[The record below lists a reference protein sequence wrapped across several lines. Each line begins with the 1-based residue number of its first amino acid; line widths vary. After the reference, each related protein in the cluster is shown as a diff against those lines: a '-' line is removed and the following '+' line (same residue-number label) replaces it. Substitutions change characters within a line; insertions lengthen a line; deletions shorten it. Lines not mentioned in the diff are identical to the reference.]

1 MNRTQLFLV
10 AMAPCLVTFTF
21 ADEAPDEEETPVLEQ
36 IVVVAHPLSGEGLA
50 QAADVL
56 GGEELD
62 RKVADNIG
70 ATVGNQPGI
79 HNASFG
85 AVLGRPV
92 IHGLDGARVRIME
105 DRIDTLDV
113 SVTSAEHAVAIDP
126 FLANQVQVLKGSGT
140 LLYGSGAI
148 GGVVDV
154 NVGRIPHDAYTGL
167 SGRLDLKAADNG
179 EGRSGVFRLD
189 GGTGMAS
196 WHLDGFSRRAQNYE
210 IPGFAESA
218 RQIAHEEEEAREH
231 EEEEEHHEDEEEH
244 HEDEEEHHEEEEE
257 AIFGVLPAS
266 GFDVQGGSA
275 GFSLIGDGFLV
286 GVSVSK
292 LGLEYGIPGH
302 GHGHGHDEEE
312 EHHDEEEEGH
322 HDEEE
327 AHEEEEHEDEHEDEH
342 AEEGDAMGDLSQ
354 TRVDFEAALADPFP
368 GISSLNVRVGIND
381 YAHDELEPSGA
392 VGSAFENDAWE
403 ARAEMTHEA
412 VAGWEGVAGVQTGDR
427 SFSVVGEEA
436 FVPPVDTRSLGVFWV
451 GERSFPGF
459 QLESGVRIDRVRHD
473 PVVGADSTFSGV
485 SASLGV
491 VVPLDDEWTGTV
503 LADYS
508 SRAPV
513 GEELYSNGPHF
524 GTRSF
529 ELGDASLSEEGAF
542 NLSATLGRQGERWSA
557 FGTVYRTAFTDF
569 IFQSPTGEHRE
580 GLVVRQFRQA
590 DATFAGLDV
599 EASVAVAQW
608 EGGQLDINGMFDTVS
623 ASVDVPGNDNLPRI
637 PPARVGVGMALE
649 HGPVSVHVDFMRVS
663 SQEDAADLELG
674 TDGYN
679 DLRAYVTW
687 DVQAGGLALS
697 VYLKG
702 KNLTDDEQRK
712 HTSLVKDL
720 VPEPGRMIEAGVRM
734 QF

>member
-1 MNRTQLFLV
+1 MHRTPLCLAALAPFLAAV
-10 AMAPCLVTFTF
+10 AFAAPGQEQDNID
-21 ADEAPDEEETPVLEQ
+21 DEDESSSIEE
-36 IVVVAHPLSGEGLA
+36 IVVVGHPLSGEGLA

-62 RKVADNIG
+62 RKAAGNIG

-85 AVLGRPV
+85 AALGRPV

-113 SVTSAEHAVAIDP
+113 SVTSAEHAVAVDP
-126 FLANQVQVLKGSGT
+126 FIANQVEILKGSST

-154 NVGRIPHDAYTGL
+154 HTGRIPHNALTGVN
-167 SGRLDLKAADNG
+167 GRLDLKAADNG
-179 EGRSGVFRLD
+179 EGRNAVFRLD
-189 GGTGMAS
+189 GGAGMLG
-196 WHLDGFSRRAQNYE
+196 WHLDGFSRKAENYE

-218 RQIAHEEEEAREH
+218 RQMAHEEEEEH
-231 EEEEEHHEDEEEH
+231 EHEHEEEEHHDDEEEEEHHEDEEE
-244 HEDEEEHHEEEEE
+244 E
-257 AIFGVLPAS
+257 IFGMLPAS
-266 GFDVQGGSA
+266 GFEVQGGSA
-275 GFSLIGDGFLV
+275 GFSLVGDGFLV

-292 LGLEYGIPGH
+292 LAVEYGIPGH
-302 GHGHGHDEEE
+302 DHGHGHDEEE
-312 EHHDEEEEGH
+312 EHHDDEEEGH

-327 AHEEEEHEDEHEDEH
+327 EHAEDEHEDEH
-342 AEEGDAMGDLSQ
+342 GEEGDAVGDLDQ
-354 TRVDFEAALADPFP
+354 TRVDFEAAFADPFP
-368 GISSLNVRVGIND
+368 GISSLNVRLGVND
-381 YAHDELEPSGA
+381 YAHDELEPSGE

-403 ARAEMTHEA
+403 ARAEVTHEA

-436 FVPPVDTRSLGVFWV
+436 FVPPVDTSNFGVFWV

-459 QLESGVRIDRVRHD
+459 QLESGVRFDRVEHD
-473 PVVGADSTFSGV
+473 PAAGANSTFSGI
-485 SASLGV
+485 SASLGM

-524 GTRSF
+524 GTQSF
-529 ELGDASLSEEGAF
+529 ELGDASLGEEGAF
-542 NLSATLGRQGERWSA
+542 NLSATLGRRGERWSA
-557 FGTVYRTAFTDF
+557 HGTIYRTAFTDF
-569 IFQSPTGEHRE
+569 IFQLPTGEHRE
-580 GLVVRQFRQA
+580 GLVVRQFQQA

-608 EGGQLDINGMFDTVS
+608 EGGQLDLNGMFDTVS
-623 ASVDVPGNDNLPRI
+623 ASVDVRGNDSLPRI

-649 HGPVSVHVDFMRVS
+649 NGPVSVHVDFMRVF
-663 SQEDAADLELG
+663 SQEDAADLEFE

-679 DLRAYVTW
+679 DLRAYVDW
-687 DVQAGGLALS
+687 DVQAGNLALS
-697 VYLKG
+697 VYVQG

-720 VPEPGRMIEAGVRM
+720 VPEPGRTIEAGVRIR
-734 QF
+734 F

>member
-1 MNRTQLFLV
+1 METKSLFLL
-10 AMAPCLVTFTF
+10 AMMSCFGTAAF
-21 ADEAPDEEETPVLEQ
+21 AGEAPGEEETGAIEEIIVLG
-36 IVVVAHPLSGEGLA
+36 HPLSAEGLA

-62 RKVADNIG
+62 RKAADNIG

-85 AVLGRPV
+85 AALGRPV

-113 SVTSAEHAVAIDP
+113 SVTSAEHAVTIDP
-126 FLANQVQVLKGSGT
+126 FIANQVEIFKGSST

-154 NVGRIPHDAYTGL
+154 RTGRIPDNAFTGV
-167 SGRLDLKAADNG
+167 SGRFDLKAADNG
-179 EGRSGVFRLD
+179 EARNGSFRLD
-189 GGTGMAS
+189 GGAGMLG
-196 WHLDGFSRRAQNYE
+196 WHLDGFSREAHDYE

-218 RQIAHEEEEAREH
+218 RQRASEEEEHEH
-231 EEEEEHHEDEEEH
+231 EEEEEEHHEDEEEEH
-244 HEDEEEHHEEEEE
+244 HEDEEEE
-257 AIFGVLPAS
+257 IFGVLPAS
-266 GFDVQGGSA
+266 GFEVQGGSA
-275 GFSLIGDGFLV
+275 GFSVVGEGFLV

-292 LGLEYGIPGH
+292 LAVEYGIPGH
-302 GHGHGHDEEE
+302 GHGHEAHGHDEDEE
-312 EHHDEEEEGH
+312 EHHGEDEEEH
-322 HDEEE
+322 HEEDEED
-327 AHEEEEHEDEHEDEH
+327 HEDEEH
-342 AEEGDAMGDLSQ
+342 GEEGDAIGDLDQ
-354 TRVDFEAALADPFP
+354 TRVDFEAAFTDPFP
-368 GISSLNVRVGIND
+368 GIPSLNLRFGVND
-381 YAHDELEPSGA
+381 YAHDELEPSGE

-403 ARAEMTHEA
+403 ARAEASHEA

-436 FVPPVDTRSLGVFWV
+436 FVPPVDTRNFGIFWV

-459 QLESGVRIDRVRHD
+459 QLESGVRFDRVEHD
-473 PVVGADSTFSGV
+473 PVTGANSTFSGV

-491 VVPLDDEWTGTV
+491 IVPLDDDWTGTV

-529 ELGDASLSEEGAF
+529 EVGDVSLGEERAL
-542 NLSATLGRQGERWSA
+542 NLSATLSRRGEGWSA
-557 FGTVYRTAFTDF
+557 LGTVYRTAFTDF
-569 IFQSPTGEHRE
+569 IFQSSTGEYRE
-580 GLVVRQFRQA
+580 GLVVRQFTQA
-590 DATFAGLDV
+590 DATFAGLDL
-599 EASVAVAQW
+599 EASIEVSSWQ
-608 EGGQLDINGMFDTVS
+608 GGQLELHGMFDTVS
-623 ASVDVPGNDNLPRI
+623 ASVDLQGNDSLPRI
-637 PPARVGVGMALE
+637 PPARVGLGLALE
-649 HGPVSVHVDFMRVS
+649 NGPISVHVDFMRVF
-663 SQEDAADLELG
+663 SQEDAAELEFE

-679 DLRAYVTW
+679 DLRAYVDW
-687 DVQAGGLALS
+687 DVEAGDMAFS
-697 VYLKG
+697 VYLQG

-720 VPEPGRMIEAGVRM
+720 VPEPGRTIEAGVRVR
-734 QF
+734 F